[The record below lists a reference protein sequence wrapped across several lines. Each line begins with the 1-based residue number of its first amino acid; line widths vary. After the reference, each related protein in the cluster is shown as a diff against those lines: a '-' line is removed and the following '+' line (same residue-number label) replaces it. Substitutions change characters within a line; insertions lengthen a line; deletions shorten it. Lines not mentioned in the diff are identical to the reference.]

1 MKKGLCL
8 VVVMALALL
17 ASGVAFAEALEGEVA
32 SVDLTGKALKIT
44 KTDTATGAKEEVN
57 VTVSDTTTYSGE
69 VTALAEVVEGDKVK
83 LDVEKDATSGN
94 WMAKSVD
101 VAAAE

>member
-17 ASGVAFAEALEGEVA
+17 ASGVAFAEALEGEVV
-32 SVDLTGKALKIT
+32 SVDLTGKVLKVAT
-44 KTDTATGAKEEVN
+44 TDAATGAKEEVS
-57 VTVSDTTTYSGE
+57 VTVDDATTYSGE
-69 VTALAEVVEGDKVK
+69 ITALAEVVEGDKVK

-94 WMAKSVD
+94 TVAKSVG

>member
-17 ASGVAFAEALEGEVA
+17 ASGVAYAEALEGEVV
-32 SVDLTGKALKIT
+32 SVDLTGKALKIS
-44 KTDTATGAKEEVN
+44 KTDAATGAKEEVS
-57 VTVSDTTTYSGE
+57 VTVNDATTYSGE
-69 VTALAEVVEGDKVK
+69 VTALAEVVEGDQVK
-83 LDVEKDATSGN
+83 MEVEKDAASGN
-94 WMAKSVD
+94 TVAKSVD